1 MFVSKFSYSSQLTL
15 FRFLSVANDVLWK
28 CDAPLFCRVDS
39 DCPGVENEAGSDVD
53 AERSALTSD
62 ALASEAP
69 NVDESVSAKKSSL
82 STPGRL
88 HFFFNNSSNFV
99 QCHVSSTMLKI
110 CYILRFKKV
119 CFFMFKNFFSN
130 F

>member
-1 MFVSKFSYSSQLTL
+1 M
-15 FRFLSVANDVLWK
+15 
-28 CDAPLFCRVDS
+28 
-39 DCPGVENEAGSDVD
+39 ENEAGSDVD

-62 ALASEAP
+62 ALASETP

-88 HFFFNNSSNFV
+88 HFFLQQQLHFV
-99 QCHVSSTMLKI
+99 QCHVSSTMLRI

-119 CFFMFKNFFSN
+119 CFFVLKFF
-130 F
+130 